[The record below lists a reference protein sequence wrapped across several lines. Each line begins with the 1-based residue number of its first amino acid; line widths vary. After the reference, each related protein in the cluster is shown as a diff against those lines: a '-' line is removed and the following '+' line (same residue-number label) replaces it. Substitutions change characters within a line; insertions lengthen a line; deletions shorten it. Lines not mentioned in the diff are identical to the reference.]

1 MAVLQNSRKRVF
13 RVEVVAQAWG
23 ITKIAVALHQSVSG
37 VVGGSKTMF
46 FAQFLSDPWAIIDF
60 LADTDQ
66 IIRSDIA
73 YLVQL
78 EKSYPMVFLRCNL
91 VQSI

>member
-37 VVGGSKTMF
+37 VVGRSKTMF
-46 FAQFLSDPWAIIDF
+46 FAQFLGDPWAIIDF

-66 IIRSDIA
+66 MIRSDIA

-78 EKSYPMVFLRCNL
+78 EKSYRMVFSKNAK
-91 VQSI
+91 